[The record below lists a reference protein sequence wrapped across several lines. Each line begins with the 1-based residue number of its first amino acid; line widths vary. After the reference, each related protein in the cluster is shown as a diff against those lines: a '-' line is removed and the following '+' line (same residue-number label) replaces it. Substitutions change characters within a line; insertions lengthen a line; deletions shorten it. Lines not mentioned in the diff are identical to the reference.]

1 MIISIKIT
9 SYIYDDLN
17 VQPQKN
23 ILCKLG
29 SFISNTNV
37 NLIMRFIKKF
47 LIKISTILCSLIQLL
62 TLKQIIRL
70 QFPNYKIVEI
80 NIQWS
85 KPHKIS

>member
-37 NLIMRFIKKF
+37 NLIKRFITNFSDQNVNF
-47 LIKISTILCSLIQLL
+47 LYNSYSLN
-62 TLKQIIRL
+62 R
-70 QFPNYKIVEI
+70 
-80 NIQWS
+80 
-85 KPHKIS
+85 

>member
-37 NLIMRFIKKF
+37 NLIMRFITNF
-47 LIKISTILCSLIQLL
+47 SDQLINYFVYTIQLL
-62 TLKQIIRL
+62 TFNFTITNL
-70 QFPNYKIVEI
+70 
-80 NIQWS
+80 S
-85 KPHKIS
+85 KSIENRAATNLLNSYLLVA